1 MKNLSCFSLL
11 VSVFVF
17 IACQASVQNTSETK
31 TLGDNPPALGFDVE
45 NSDAKAIA
53 IADDVMKAMGGRT
66 AYDSSRYIGWN
77 FFNSRKLWWDKIA
90 GDVRIESLRDDF
102 KVKMNIH
109 SMEGEVWKDS
119 TLLTQPDSLNKYLQQ
134 GKNIWINDSYWL
146 VMPFKLKDSGV
157 TLSYVGEEKSDSLD
171 ADILELRFKNVG
183 KTPDNKYQVYVDR
196 ETNLISQWAFFT
208 KASDDTARFVTPWK
222 NYQQHG
228 DILLSGDRGK
238 YQLTEIQTGLE
249 VKNKLNEDLK

>member
-11 VSVFVF
+11 VFVFVF
-17 IACQASVQNTSETK
+17 IACQPNVKNTSETK
-31 TLGDNPPALGFDVE
+31 TLDDNPPALGFDVE

-66 AYDSSRYIGWN
+66 AYDSTRYIGWN

-102 KVKMNIH
+102 KVKMNIN